1 MRQNKT
7 QRLTILTML
16 LGMGIIINMVEPEF
30 IIGLPGI
37 KLGLANVLGL
47 IAYYFYG
54 PKELFI
60 VNGMRVLLAS
70 LLRGTFLVGTGFWLA
85 LMGTLMSCIAII
97 LADKLTKMTPIGVS
111 TASATFHNIGQIF
124 IIVFITNMPLM
135 ITWLPIMLVTGIPT
149 GILTG
154 YFVKTIVERFKKNNF
169 RS

>member
-1 MRQNKT
+1 MTYRKT

-16 LGMGIIINMVEPEF
+16 LGMGIIVNMLEPEF

-47 IAYYFYG
+47 IAYYLFST
-54 PKELFI
+54 KELFI

-85 LMGTLMSCIAII
+85 LIGTLLSCVAII
-97 LADKLTKMTPIGVS
+97 LADKLTKMSPIGVS
-111 TASATFHNIGQIF
+111 TASATFHNVGQILV
-124 IIVFITNMPLM
+124 IVFITQMPLM
-135 ITWLPIMLVTGIPT
+135 ITWLPIMLITGVPT

-154 YFVKTIVERFKKNNF
+154 YLVMVIVERLHKIK
-169 RS
+169 RI

>member
-1 MRQNKT
+1 MRKNKT

-16 LGMGIIINMVEPEF
+16 VGMGIIVNMMEPEF

-47 IAYYFYG
+47 IAFYFYG
-54 PKELFI
+54 TKELFV

-85 LMGTLMSCIAII
+85 VMGTFLSSLAIV
-97 LADKLTKMTPIGVS
+97 LADKLTKMSPIGVS
-111 TASATFHNIGQIF
+111 TASATFHNIGQI
-124 IIVFITNMPLM
+124 IIIILITKMTLM
-135 ITWLPIMLVTGIPT
+135 ISWLPVMLLSGIPT

-154 YFVKTIVERFKKNNF
+154 YLVKSIMERFKKLKF
-169 RS
+169 RG